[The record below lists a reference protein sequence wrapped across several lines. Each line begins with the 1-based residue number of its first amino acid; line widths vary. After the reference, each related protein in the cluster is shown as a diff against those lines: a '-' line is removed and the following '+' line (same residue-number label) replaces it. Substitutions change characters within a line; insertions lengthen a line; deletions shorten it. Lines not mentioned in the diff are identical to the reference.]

1 MKPNGMI
8 QYSTMKDK
16 AEKGNPFRY
25 GCVVEDSF
33 YCPRPALEKQL
44 ADFIRSGQ
52 NVVVHGE
59 NGMKSKGE

>member
-1 MKPNGMI
+1 
-8 QYSTMKDK
+8 MKDK